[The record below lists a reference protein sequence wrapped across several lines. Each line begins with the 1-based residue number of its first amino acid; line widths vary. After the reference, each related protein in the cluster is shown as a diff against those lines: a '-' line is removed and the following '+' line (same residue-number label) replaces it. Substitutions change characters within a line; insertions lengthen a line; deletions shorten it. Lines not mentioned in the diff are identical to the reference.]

1 MTLKELLAID
11 EGGDCTGC
19 PVCEPPK
26 NRRGGPTRRS
36 VSVLVSRD
44 AAAFSVRHT
53 DARRTRA
60 KDEGKGVIAAASSEA

>member
-26 NRRGGPTRRS
+26 NRRGGPSRGS
-36 VSVLVSRD
+36 VSVLVSQD
-44 AAAFSVRHT
+44 AAAFPVRYT

-60 KDEGKGVIAAASSEA
+60 KEEGEGVIAAASYEA

>member
-26 NRRGGPTRRS
+26 TRRGGPSRRS
-36 VSVLVSRD
+36 VSVLVSQD
-44 AAAFSVRHT
+44 AAAFSVRYT

-60 KDEGKGVIAAASSEA
+60 KEEGEGVIAAASYEA